1 MKKSKKYEVD
11 ERTDEELEKITSI
24 YKGLNTTNRYLV
36 VSATGLLLASQEAK
50 SENKKVGCEGQKAI

>member
-1 MKKSKKYEVD
+1 MEKLKKYEVD
-11 ERTDEELEKITSI
+11 GVTDEELEKITSI

-50 SENKKVGCEGQKAI
+50 SENMKAG